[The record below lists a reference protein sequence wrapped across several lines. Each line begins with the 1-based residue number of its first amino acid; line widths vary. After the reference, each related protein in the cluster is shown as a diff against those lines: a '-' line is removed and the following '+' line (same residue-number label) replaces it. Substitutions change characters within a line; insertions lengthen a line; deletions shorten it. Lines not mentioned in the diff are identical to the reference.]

1 MDTRVKPAYDTAL
14 FHNVSSRLYAG
25 RKANKRLRTSSSCTK
40 LGPVAGQP
48 VFRRING
55 RPFLEFISSSECIGF
70 HKKTIIGPLQS
81 SFIPAKGRNHELH
94 MARHQGSEARAA

>member
-1 MDTRVKPAYDTAL
+1 MNLLRRQLLQLAAGAVAAPAIA
-14 FHNVSSRLYAG
+14 
-25 RKANKRLRTSSSCTK
+25 
-40 LGPVAGQP
+40 
-48 VFRRING
+48 RRAFADAYPG

-94 MARHQGSEARAA
+94 MARHQGSEAPAA